1 MERIPQADKLIP
13 ERPRLRYIEKTLSLL
28 ESDIGPDGQKIN
40 WKDLY
45 EKVGPWDS
53 GLELSDE
60 IREVVRE
67 YILSKFPRIK
77 EKISSIVDLSD
88 PQLLNALSNGWFEEL
103 GEEVGGTRREVL
115 LAVLAHIT
123 RKIETRMYKKTIETQ
138 EDNLQKLG
146 LSSNMRQLVIDC
158 LEASVKSDPLFIR
171 FLAYSQLIPEPPKN
185 ASPVSPIGQDGKP
198 HTFSELFPHETQ
210 FISKKLATI
219 LNNSESWSN
228 EPGADDFKEYL
239 KYLADFFAEKDAE
252 KAKELHKKVEETY
265 GRLVSSDF
273 PIIIVPPLEGYYKP
287 PYLDPELRL
296 ALRTPESKLQ
306 EANFR
311 AIQTALADKLDLIG
325 VEQFS
330 DDMRKRVIRS
340 YISIGSYGVGI
351 TFNAVAQEEPAIT
364 LYLNDQIRAYDKDLK
379 KFLPLVDTSK
389 EAFSTTSE
397 ETIEEMSRSDTIFHE
412 LSHAVYPAKTPE
424 AKRLGP
430 KQESIIGEV
439 AAESIY
445 RGLAKE
451 LIDENKIEYTE
462 DQYISVTLCMP
473 FQVIEKSDPDDEY
486 YKAAVFVLNGLF
498 ENGITEFDGSKIHIK
513 DRVALFEYF
522 KNNAKEIISLY
533 EDTAMTEQKAKKW
546 LSQNCK
552 AGPKLQ
558 ELIDYIK
565 TRKTTTD

>member
-1 MERIPQADKLIP
+1 MSQEEKFIP
-13 ERPRLRYIEKTLSLL
+13 EKPRLRYIEKTLSLL

-45 EKVGPWDS
+45 EEVGHWDS
-53 GLELSDE
+53 GIELSDK

-67 YILSKFPRIK
+67 YLLSKFPRVK
-77 EKISSIVDLSD
+77 EKIPSIDNLPD
-88 PQLLNALSNGWFEEL
+88 PQLLNAISNGWFEEL
-103 GEEVGGTRREVL
+103 GEEVGDTRREVL

-123 RKIETRMYKKTIETQ
+123 KRIETRIYKKILEETG

-146 LSSNMRQLVIDC
+146 LSSNTQKLVMDC
-158 LEASVKSDPLFIR
+158 LDASVKSNPLFIR
-171 FLAYSQLIPEPPKN
+171 FLAYSQLAPEPPKN
-185 ASPVSPIGQDGKP
+185 ASSVSPIGQDEKP

-210 FISKKLATI
+210 FISKKLAAI
-219 LNNSESWSN
+219 LSNSEVWDN

-239 KYLADFFAEKDAE
+239 KYLADFFDEKNTE

-265 GRLVSSDF
+265 GRLVTSDF
-273 PIIIVPPLEGYYKP
+273 PIIIVPPLEGYYQP
-287 PYLDPELRL
+287 PYLDPELRV

-306 EANFR
+306 ESNFR
-311 AIQTALADKLDLIG
+311 SIQTVLADKLGSIG

-330 DDMRKRVIRS
+330 DDMRRRVIRS

-351 TFNAVAQEEPAIT
+351 TFNAVAQEEPALA
-364 LYLNDQIRAYDKDLK
+364 LYLNEQIRAYDKDLK
-379 KFLPLVDTSK
+379 TFLPLVDVSEK
-389 EAFSTTSE
+389 AFSTTSE
-397 ETIEEMSRSDTIFHE
+397 EVIEEMSRNETIFHE
-412 LSHAVYPAKTPE
+412 LSHAVYPTKTPE

-430 KQESIIGEV
+430 KQESVIAEV

-473 FQVIEKSDPDDEY
+473 LQVIEKSDADNEY

-498 ENGITEFDGSKIHIK
+498 EGGIAEFDGFKIHIK
-513 DRVALFEYF
+513 DNTALFRYF
-522 KNNAKEIISLY
+522 KNNAEEIISLY
-533 EDTAMTEQKAKKW
+533 KDTSMTEQKAKKW
-546 LSQNCK
+546 LSQKCK

-565 TRKTTTD
+565 TRKTITN